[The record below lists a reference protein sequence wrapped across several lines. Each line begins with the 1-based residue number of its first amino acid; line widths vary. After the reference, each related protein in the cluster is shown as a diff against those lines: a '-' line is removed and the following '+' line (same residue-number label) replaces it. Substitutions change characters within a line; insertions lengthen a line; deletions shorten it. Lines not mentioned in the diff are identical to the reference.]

1 VVAKLLIAGDHNPWI
16 PLVDVVGSAGIELPA
31 QYGPNVPKEGA
42 VFGVMVIVRVT
53 LEAHCPLFGV
63 NV

>member
-1 VVAKLLIAGDHNPWI
+1 MAGDHNPWI
-16 PLVDVVGSAGIELPA
+16 PLVEVVGRAGMMLPS
-31 QYGPNVPKEGA
+31 QYGPKVPNDG
-42 VFGVMVIVRVT
+42 VVVGVMVMVRVT

>member
-1 VVAKLLIAGDHNPWI
+1 MVE
-16 PLVDVVGSAGIELPA
+16 VVGRAGMMLPA

>member
-1 VVAKLLIAGDHNPWI
+1 M
-16 PLVDVVGSAGIELPA
+16 VDVVGSAGIELPA
-31 QYGPNVPKEGA
+31 QYGPKVPND
-42 VFGVMVIVRVT
+42 GVVVGVIVMVRVT